1 MCVFQRL
8 FILQY
13 NCHTPMPVTM
23 PPTPKIPKG
32 LIAGVSVAGT
42 YYRLGGHHCI
52 YTLVETTTGIY
63 AVVETTPEQVKN
75 EARKNIRRG
84 LLEGNINLL
93 SIHRPYITSES
104 SSVDPVADNPPFSNP
119 MIVASRMSFPPEI
132 QSDNNGNLP
141 IRPTISLASLD
152 RRTVMAR
159 HGQDATSNPNSGFY
173 GSAIPTAMNMKP
185 SSKQLYEAPLDQSR
199 TKALKT
205 VNPDTA

>member
-1 MCVFQRL
+1 
-8 FILQY
+8 
-13 NCHTPMPVTM
+13 MPVTR
-23 PPTPKIPKG
+23 PPTHKVPKG

-42 YYRLGGHHCI
+42 I
-52 YTLVETTTGIY
+52 VLVAII
-63 AVVETTPEQVKN
+63 AFLLWWKQRQAFMLWLKRRQNRSRMNPVKTFD
-75 EARKNIRRG
+75 EESSNID
-84 LLEGNINLL
+84 EGKINLL

-104 SSVDPVADNPPFSNP
+104 FSADPVADNLPFSNP

-159 HGQDATSNPNSGFY
+159 HSQDATSNANSFY
-173 GSAIPTAMNMKP
+173 SPAIHTAMNTKP
-185 SSKQLYEAPLDQSR
+185 SSKQLYDMTKAPLDQGG

-205 VNPDTA
+205 VNSDTA